1 MVYISIFNNIL
12 IDKIFDILY
21 VKGPQGEECNL
32 MSLKLSDR
40 KKILKRIVTP
50 EKNLLEIVEGHETTN
65 LADIQIHFEAAIER
79 NEEGII
85 IKQADSVYVAR
96 ERSTTWL
103 KMKADYMEGVY
114 DTLDLAIIGAY
125 YGEGYSK
132 IGVKYHLKPNFN
144 K

>member
-1 MVYISIFNNIL
+1 
-12 IDKIFDILY
+12 
-21 VKGPQGEECNL
+21 

-40 KKILKRIVTP
+40 KKILKRIISP
-50 EKNLLEIVEGHETTN
+50 EKNLLELVEGYETSN
-65 LADIQIHFEAAIER
+65 LADIPIHFEAAIGR

-114 DTLDLAIIGAY
+114 DTLDLAIIGGY

-132 IGVKYHLKPNFN
+132 IGVKP
-144 K
+144 